1 MMDRLALA
9 ERGVDAS
16 RFQNSSPLS
25 SLLAKER
32 GEETAAVALAFN
44 ISKTDNER
52 TLPRRGAP
60 FYLFF
65 YDYWRA
71 VINEIE

>member
-1 MMDRLALA
+1 MMNHLALA
-9 ERGVDAS
+9 ERGVDAL

-44 ISKTDNER
+44 ISKLTMNER
-52 TLPRRGAP
+52 
-60 FYLFF
+60 Y
-65 YDYWRA
+65 RA
-71 VINEIE
+71 AELRFIYSSMITGVP